1 MYLNWLQ
8 IFKVRVRWRNGCAW
22 QVPLETTLL
31 IHIHSKRIT
40 MNIDSNNTNAP
51 SDALLERLER
61 ALIAGR
67 MSRRGFMRAATA
79 AGFASVGLSA
89 LADELDAIRA
99 NQNARSAK
107 LQTSYD
113 YVVVGTGSAACAL
126 VGRLATRKDA
136 SILMI
141 EAGDWDTAP
150 LVMDPSVW
158 FTNLGSERDWKDV
171 ALAAPSTNNRAIPEH
186 MGRVVGG
193 GSSINATIWA
203 RPFKADL
210 EFWAEASGD
219 RAWGYEAGLE
229 IYRRMEN
236 WQGTP
241 DARYRGKNGPVW
253 CQPANN
259 PHPVAPAMLEACRSL
274 GYNVFADQNG
284 VREEG
289 GTGFALMNQIIRDG
303 RRQSMARSYLYP
315 ILARPNVTVIVNTH
329 VDRLTFAGTKATGV
343 QIATASGPKTI
354 NANTEVIVSAGG
366 INTPKLMM
374 LSGIGDEAK
383 LREHGIKTLVNAKEV
398 GRNFQDHILHGGC
411 IWEPKEHIPHRNSAA
426 NAAGFLK
433 SQAGLASPD
442 VNLVQIE
449 LPYASDEIGKE
460 YSPPG
465 TSWALCAGL
474 VAPKSRG
481 EIRLTSANPAD
492 RPMVDARFMSHPDDV
507 RALAYGI
514 EVCREIGN
522 SAGMKDFVKREV
534 APGKTL
540 TGKAMDDFVRN
551 GATTYFHQSGTCRM
565 GKDGEAVVDSQLRVN
580 GVQGLR
586 IADSSIMPR
595 IPGVATMATC
605 ALIGERMADILT
617 RGA

>member
-1 MYLNWLQ
+1 MNNHPSTQ
-8 IFKVRVRWRNGCAW
+8 N
-22 QVPLETTLL
+22 VPSDTLL
-31 IHIHSKRIT
+31 
-40 MNIDSNNTNAP
+40 
-51 SDALLERLER
+51 EQLER

-67 MSRRGFMRAATA
+67 ISRRNFLRTATA
-79 AGFASVGLSA
+79 AGLSTVGLHA
-89 LADELDAIRA
+89 LAEELDAIRA
-99 NQNARSAK
+99 NQNERSAK
-107 LQTSYD
+107 LQAAYD

-126 VGRLATRKDA
+126 VGRLAMRKDA

-141 EAGDWDTAP
+141 EAGDWDVAP
-150 LVMDPSVW
+150 SVMDPGVW
-158 FTNLGSERDWKDV
+158 FTNLGSDRDWKDV
-171 ALAAPSTNNRAIPEH
+171 ALPSASTNNRAIPEH

-219 RAWGYEAGLE
+219 RAWGYESGLE

-236 WQGTP
+236 WQGAP

-253 CQPANN
+253 CQPAKD
-259 PHPVAPAMLEACRSL
+259 PHPVAPALLAACRTL
-274 GYNVFADQNG
+274 GYPVFADQNG
-284 VREEG
+284 AREEG
-289 GTGFALMNQIIRDG
+289 GIGFALMNQIIRDG

-315 ILARPNVTVIVNTH
+315 VLSRPNVTVLVNTH
-329 VDRLTFAGTKATGV
+329 VNRLTFSGTRATGV

-354 NANTEVIVSAGG
+354 GANTEVIVSAGG
-366 INTPKLMM
+366 INTPKLLM
-374 LSGIGDEAK
+374 LSGIGDEAQ
-383 LREHGIKTLVNAKEV
+383 LRQHGIKTLVNAKEV

-433 SQAGLASPD
+433 SQSSLVSPD

-449 LPYASDEIGKE
+449 LPYASEVVGKE
-460 YSPPG
+460 YAPPP

-481 EIRLTSANPAD
+481 EIRLSSANPAD
-492 RPMVDARFMSHPDDV
+492 RPVVDARFMSHPDDV
-507 RALAYGI
+507 KALAFGI

-522 SAGMKDFVKREV
+522 SPAMKDFVKREV

-540 TGKAMDDFVRN
+540 TGKAMEDFVRN
-551 GATTYFHQSGTCRM
+551 GATTYFHQAGSCRM
-565 GKDGEAVVDSQLRVN
+565 GKDAEAVVDSKLRVN
-580 GVQGLR
+580 GIQGLR

-595 IPGVATMATC
+595 IAGVATMATC

-617 RGA
+617 QGA

>member
-1 MYLNWLQ
+1 MNTH
-8 IFKVRVRWRNGCAW
+8 
-22 QVPLETTLL
+22 PTT
-31 IHIHSKRIT
+31 R
-40 MNIDSNNTNAP
+40 NAP
-51 SDALLERLER
+51 SDSLLEQLER

-67 MSRRGFMRAATA
+67 ISRRNFLRTATA
-79 AGFASVGLSA
+79 AGFSTVGLHA

-99 NQNARSAK
+99 NQNERSAK
-107 LQTSYD
+107 LQAAYD

-136 SILMI
+136 TILMI
-141 EAGDWDTAP
+141 EAGDWDVAP
-150 LVMDPSVW
+150 SVMDPGVW
-158 FTNLGSERDWKDV
+158 FTNLGSDRDWKDV
-171 ALAAPSTNNRAIPEH
+171 ALPSASTNNRAIPEH

-210 EFWAEASGD
+210 EHWADASGD
-219 RAWGYEAGLE
+219 RAWGYESGLE

-236 WQGTP
+236 WQGAP

-253 CQPANN
+253 CQPAKD
-259 PHPVAPAMLEACRSL
+259 PHPVAPALLAACRTL
-274 GYNVFADQNG
+274 GYPVFADQNG
-284 VREEG
+284 AREEG
-289 GTGFALMNQIIRDG
+289 GIGFALMNQIIRDG
-303 RRQSMARSYLYP
+303 RRQSMARAYLYP
-315 ILARPNVTVIVNTH
+315 VLSRPNVTVLVNTH
-329 VDRLTFAGTKATGV
+329 VDRLTFSGTRATGV
-343 QIATASGPKTI
+343 QIATASGSKTI
-354 NANTEVIVSAGG
+354 GANTEVIVSAGG
-366 INTPKLMM
+366 INTPKLLM
-374 LSGIGDEAK
+374 LSGIGDEAQ
-383 LREHGIKTLVNAKEV
+383 LRQHGIKTLVKAKEV

-433 SQAGLASPD
+433 SQSSLVSPD

-449 LPYASDEIGKE
+449 LPYASDVVGKE
-460 YSPPG
+460 YAPPP

-481 EIRLTSANPAD
+481 EIRLRSGNPAD
-492 RPMVDARFMSHPDDV
+492 RPLVDARFMSHPDDV
-507 RALAYGI
+507 KALAFGI

-522 SAGMKDFVKREV
+522 SPAMKDFVKREV

-540 TGKAMDDFVRN
+540 TGKAMEDFVRN
-551 GATTYFHQSGTCRM
+551 GATTYFHQAGSCRM
-565 GKDGEAVVDSQLRVN
+565 GKDADAVVDAKLRVN
-580 GVQGLR
+580 GIQGLR

-595 IPGVATMATC
+595 IAGVATMATC

-617 RGA
+617 ASN

>member
-1 MYLNWLQ
+1 
-8 IFKVRVRWRNGCAW
+8 
-22 QVPLETTLL
+22 
-31 IHIHSKRIT
+31 
-40 MNIDSNNTNAP
+40 MNTDPNTQSEHN
-51 SDALLERLER
+51 DGLLEHLER

-67 MSRRGFMRAATA
+67 LNRRGFMRAAA
-79 AGFASVGLSA
+79 AVGFTGMGLNA
-89 LADELDAIRA
+89 LADELDAMRA
-99 NQNARSAK
+99 NQIERSAK
-107 LQTSYD
+107 LQAAYD
-113 YVVVGTGSAACAL
+113 YIVVGTGSAACAL

-150 LVMDPSVW
+150 SVMNPGVW
-158 FTNLGSERDWKDV
+158 FTNLGTERDWKDV
-171 ALAAPSTNNRAIPEH
+171 AIASPSTNNRAIPEH

-210 EFWAEASGD
+210 DHWADVSGD
-219 RAWGYEAGLE
+219 RAWNYEAGLE
-229 IYRRMEN
+229 IYRRMES
-236 WQGTP
+236 WQGAP
-241 DARYRGKNGPVW
+241 DARYRGQNGPVW
-253 CQPANN
+253 CQPAKD
-259 PHPVAPAMLEACRSL
+259 PHPVAPAMLAACRSL

-284 VREEG
+284 AREEG

-303 RRQSMARSYLYP
+303 RRQSLARAYLYP
-315 ILARPNVTVIVNTH
+315 VMSRANVTVLVNTH
-329 VDRLTFAGTKATGV
+329 VDRLTFSGTQVTGV
-343 QIATASGPKTI
+343 QLGSASGSKTI
-354 NANTEVIVSAGG
+354 NAKTEVIVSAGG
-366 INTPKLMM
+366 INTPKLLM
-374 LSGIGDEAK
+374 LSGIGDDAQ
-383 LREHGIKTLVNAKEV
+383 LRQHGIKTLVNAKEV

-433 SQAGLASPD
+433 SHASLASPD

-449 LPYASDEIGKE
+449 LPYASDVVGKA

-481 EIRLTSANPAD
+481 EIRLRSANPED
-492 RPMVDARFMSHPDDV
+492 RPVVDARFMSHPDDV
-507 RALAYGI
+507 KALAFGI
-514 EVCREIGN
+514 EVAREIGN
-522 SAGMKDFVKREV
+522 SAAMKDFVKREV
-534 APGKTL
+534 APGKKL
-540 TGKAMDDFVRN
+540 MGKEMEDFVRN

-565 GKDGEAVVDSQLRVN
+565 GKDAEAVVDSKLRVN

-595 IPGVATMATC
+595 IAGVATMATC

-617 RGA
+617 QST

>member
-1 MYLNWLQ
+1 
-8 IFKVRVRWRNGCAW
+8 
-22 QVPLETTLL
+22 
-31 IHIHSKRIT
+31 
-40 MNIDSNNTNAP
+40 MNTHPSTQNAP
-51 SDALLERLER
+51 SDSLLEQLER

-67 MSRRGFMRAATA
+67 ISRRNFLRSATA
-79 AGFASVGLSA
+79 AGFSTVGLHA

-99 NQNARSAK
+99 NQNERSAK
-107 LQTSYD
+107 LKAAYD

-126 VGRLATRKDA
+126 VGRLATRKEA

-141 EAGDWDTAP
+141 EAGDWDVAP
-150 LVMDPSVW
+150 SVMDPGVW
-158 FTNLGSERDWKDV
+158 FTNLGSDRDWKDV
-171 ALAAPSTNNRAIPEH
+171 ALPSASTNNRAIPEH

-210 EFWAEASGD
+210 EHWAEASGD
-219 RAWGYEAGLE
+219 RAWGYESGLE

-236 WQGTP
+236 WQGAP

-253 CQPANN
+253 CQPAKD
-259 PHPVAPAMLEACRSL
+259 PHPVAPALLAACRTL
-274 GYNVFADQNG
+274 GYPVFADQNG
-284 VREEG
+284 AREEG
-289 GTGFALMNQIIRDG
+289 GIGFALMNQIIRDG

-315 ILARPNVTVIVNTH
+315 VLSRPNVTVLVNTH
-329 VDRLTFAGTKATGV
+329 VDRLTFSGTRATGV

-354 NANTEVIVSAGG
+354 GANTEVIVSAGG
-366 INTPKLMM
+366 INTPKLLM
-374 LSGIGDEAK
+374 LSGIGDEAQ

-411 IWEPKEHIPHRNSAA
+411 IWEPKEFIPHRNSAA

-433 SQAGLASPD
+433 SQSSLVSPD

-449 LPYASDEIGKE
+449 LPYASEVVGKD
-460 YSPPG
+460 YAPPA

-481 EIRLTSANPAD
+481 EIRLRSANPAD
-492 RPMVDARFMSHPDDV
+492 RPLVDARFMSHPDDV
-507 RALAYGI
+507 KALAFGI

-522 SAGMKDFVKREV
+522 SAAMKDFVKREV

-540 TGKAMDDFVRN
+540 TGKAMEDFVRN
-551 GATTYFHQSGTCRM
+551 GATTYFHQAGSCRM
-565 GKDGEAVVDSQLRVN
+565 GKDAEAVVDSKLRVN
-580 GVQGLR
+580 GIQGLR

-595 IPGVATMATC
+595 IAGVATMATC
-605 ALIGERMADILT
+605 ALIGERMADILSA
-617 RGA
+617 GN